1 MSLKSIE
8 LFAGAGGLAMGV
20 GLAGFKSLG
29 VVEWDRW
36 ACDTIRQNQG
46 KQHPM
51 VADWPLYEGDVR
63 RWIESA
69 DLAALEGLDLVAGGP
84 PCQPFSMGGK
94 HQANLDVRDMFPTA
108 VSVVRALRPRA
119 FLFENVKGLTRA
131 SFSTYFS
138 YIQLQLEFPDIAKRA
153 DESWVAHQTRL
164 QQHKTSGQSAG
175 DGLTYRL
182 FVGLINAA
190 NYGVAQKRER
200 VFVVGFRSDVDAR
213 WSFPAETH
221 SLDALL
227 YDQYVETRYWER
239 HKVAQRQRP
248 PLPIKHQQL
257 VAGMKGLGLLP
268 TRSPWRTVRDALVGL
283 PEPREDGSGRIFNH
297 RLQSGARVYP
307 GHTGSPLDL
316 PAKTLKAGGH
326 GVPGGENML
335 VRPDG
340 SVRYFSIRESAR
352 LQAFPDTYELHG
364 AWGEAM
370 RQLGNAVPVTLAQQM
385 AASVAMQ
392 LLEADQRVLTAKNV
406 RYAPA
411 LKDVSFADSQ
421 RRLLSGL
428 GVGL

>member
-20 GLAGFKSLG
+20 ALAGFRSQG

-36 ACDTIRQNQG
+36 ACDTVRQNQERG
-46 KQHPM
+46 HPL

-63 RWIESA
+63 KWI
-69 DLAALEGLDLVAGGP
+69 DTIDVNALDGLDLVAGGP
-84 PCQPFSMGGK
+84 PCQPFSLGGK
-94 HQANLDVRDMFPTA
+94 HQANLDARDMFPAA
-108 VSVVRALRPRA
+108 VSIVRALRPRA

-131 SFSTYFS
+131 TFSTYFS
-138 YIQLQLEFPDIAKRA
+138 YIQLQMEFPELTKRVS
-153 DESWVAHQTRL
+153 ETWVDHQARL
-164 QQHKTSGQSAG
+164 QQFKTSKKNSGV
-175 DGLTYRL
+175 GLTYRL
-182 FVGLINAA
+182 FVGLVNAA

-200 VFVVGFRSDVDAR
+200 VFMVGFRSDVDAR

-227 YDQYVETRYWER
+227 YDQYVDGSYWDR
-239 HKVAQRQRP
+239 HQIATRQRP
-248 PLPIKHQQL
+248 ALPDKYADL
-257 VAGMKGLGLLP
+257 VAGMKGLGILP
-268 TRSPWRTVRDALVGL
+268 TKAAWRTVRDALLGL
-283 PEPREDGSGRIFNH
+283 PEPRDDGEGSAINH
-297 RLQSGARVYP
+297 RLQAGAKIYP

-335 VRPDG
+335 VRLDG

-370 RQLGNAVPVTLAQQM
+370 RQLGNAVPVTLGQQL
-385 AASVAMQ
+385 AASVASQ
-392 LLEADQRVLTAKNV
+392 LLTADHRSMVT
-406 RYAPA
+406 
-411 LKDVSFADSQ
+411 
-421 RRLLSGL
+421 RRLIEAAN
-428 GVGL
+428 V